1 MGYPDRYYFDEAC
14 MPMTELFLIAHKV
27 SGEAAFDV
35 ATKMSCPECNGKP
48 HCGPTDDVDSFIHS
62 RCLECDAMGYWW
74 IIPTSG
80 HRAYPYWHAEIIDNG
95 VDIGLEWTDRP
106 ASPPPMPTALPDHY
120 RHGPAP
126 KVDIKALFK
135 KSDWVPNPEA
145 FIKRR
150 L

>member
-1 MGYPDRYYFDEAC
+1 MS
-14 MPMTELFLIAHKV
+14 ELYLIAHKV
-27 SGEAAFDV
+27 SGEPAFDV
-35 ATKMSCPECNGKP
+35 AERMTCPECDGDRYLSNGIIDIT
-48 HCGPTDDVDSFIHS
+48 GDDGMVP
-62 RCLECDAMGYWW
+62 CAECDGLGYWW

-80 HRAYPYWHAEIIDNG
+80 HRAHPYWQLPLDLNEGRLIMDHNPDK
-95 VDIGLEWTDRP
+95 LTWTIFDM
-106 ASPPPMPTALPDHY
+106 PPSLPDHY

-126 KVDIKALFK
+126 KVNIKALFK